1 MMLGTIVLSNYMNKF
16 PSNSTERK
24 EETEKKKIKTVHVI
38 GDRVLP
44 TALLPQHMA
53 TCELLFN
60 QFLTNSGFH
69 LNKIFPIFLIFLSLS
84 LSFITSSN
92 PISLSLSLTKKKKKK
107 KKLSLIFSLS
117 NHRSSNSHGDLGFLP
132 KPHLNLQ
139 IQSPLL
145 PIADSP

>member
-38 GDRVLP
+38 GDRVYLRLSSHSTWP
-44 TALLPQHMA
+44 RVSY
-53 TCELLFN
+53 CS
-60 QFLTNSGFH
+60 TNFSQIQV
-69 LNKIFPIFLIFLSLS
+69 LNKIFPIFLIFLSLT
-84 LSFITSSN
+84 FIYHFVQSH
-92 PISLSLSLTKKKKKK
+92 LSLPLTKKRKKK

-139 IQSPLL
+139 IQSTLL